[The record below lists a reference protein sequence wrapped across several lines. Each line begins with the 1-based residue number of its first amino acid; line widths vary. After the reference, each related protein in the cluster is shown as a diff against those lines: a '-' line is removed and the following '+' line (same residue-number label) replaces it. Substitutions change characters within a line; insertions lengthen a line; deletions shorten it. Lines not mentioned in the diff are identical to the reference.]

1 MRASEGS
8 HTTAKGSNPME
19 QEAPATEPGE
29 EACEAAPLVVDCA
42 ALTNETLR
50 EAVRRWASDEERD
63 TLPPMSTWNTSA
75 VTNMSALFCVREDWM
90 DGRPEWDRAVLTKL
104 DAGFDEDISAWDTSR
119 VTRLDRMFSGQAAF
133 NRPIG
138 SWRVDNVVDM
148 RWMFHDA
155 SSFNQ
160 DISGWKCDKVTD
172 MHSMFNGA
180 KAFNQSIG
188 GWCVDNVTD
197 MSCMFAGAASFNQE
211 LGDWRVDKVEDTSYM
226 FWEASSFNQPLGA
239 VSKSSADLH
248 AIEQTQ
254 YNIASMAWGA

>member
-1 MRASEGS
+1 
-8 HTTAKGSNPME
+8 ME

-29 EACEAAPLVVDCA
+29 ETCDAAPLVVDCT

-50 EAVRRWASDEERD
+50 LAIKQWSSDEERD
-63 TLPPMSTWNTSA
+63 KLPPMATWNTSA
-75 VTNMSALFCVREDWM
+75 VTDMSALFCVREDWM
-90 DGRPEWDRAVLTKL
+90 EGRPEWDRAVLTKL
-104 DAGFDEDISAWDTSR
+104 DAGFDEDISGWDTSR
-119 VTRLDRMFSGQAAF
+119 VTTMDRMFSGQAAF
-133 NRPIG
+133 NQKIG

-160 DISGWKCDKVTD
+160 DISGWKCDNVTD

-180 KAFNQSIG
+180 KAFNQAIG
-188 GWCVDNVTD
+188 NWDVSGVTD
-197 MSCMFAGAASFNQE
+197 MSCMFAGAAAFNQA

-239 VSKSSADLH
+239 VSKSSAESFVNLH
-248 AIEQTQ
+248 
-254 YNIASMAWGA
+254 NIASMAWGA

>member
-1 MRASEGS
+1 
-8 HTTAKGSNPME
+8 ME

-29 EACEAAPLVVDCA
+29 ETCEAGPLVVDCT

-50 EAVRRWASDEERD
+50 LAVQRWSSDEERE
-63 TLPPMSTWNTSA
+63 TLPPMATWNTSA
-75 VTNMSALFCVREDWM
+75 VTDMSALFCVREDWM
-90 DGRPEWDRAVLTKL
+90 EGRPEWDRAVLTKL
-104 DAGFDEDISAWDTSR
+104 DAGFDEDISGWDTSR
-119 VTRLDRMFSGQAAF
+119 VTAMDRVFSGQAAF
-133 NRPIG
+133 NRPIR
-138 SWRVDNVVDM
+138 SWRVDNVTDM

-180 KAFNQSIG
+180 KAFNQAIG
-188 GWCVDNVTD
+188 NWDVSRVTD
-197 MSCMFAGAASFNQE
+197 MSCMFAGAASFNQA

-239 VSKSSADLH
+239 VSKSSAEKFLNGTTSH
-248 AIEQTQ
+248 R
-254 YNIASMAWGA
+254 WRGAPEI